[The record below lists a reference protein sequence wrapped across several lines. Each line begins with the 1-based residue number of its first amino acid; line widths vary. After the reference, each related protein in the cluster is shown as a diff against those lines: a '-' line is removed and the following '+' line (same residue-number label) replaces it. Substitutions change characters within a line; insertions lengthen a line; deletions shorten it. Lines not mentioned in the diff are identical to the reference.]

1 MATRPITIR
10 CLQRK
15 LYVRSKQEPEKR
27 FYSLY
32 DKLYRMDILRTAYA
46 QCRANKGCAGI
57 DGITFEQIEEAEGG
71 VKTFLSGIQAELRDK
86 SYEAQPIKRVFIP
99 KGGGESTEKR
109 PLGIACIRDRVVQV
123 ACSLVMQPI
132 YEPHLYEGSYAYRL
146 KRNAQQA
153 VKEIEQYLKAGYT
166 QVLDA
171 DHKRYFDSIPH
182 GRMLDKVAERIS
194 DRSFLHLLRK
204 LLKAP
209 IVEVQE
215 DGKTRVKA
223 NRMGLSQGSGISPL
237 LANIY
242 LNDFCMLIQE
252 KTPCKII
259 TYADDFVILHREPY
273 SLEQLDW
280 VEKTLS
286 KEGLTL
292 NKDKTRCVDMSVCG
306 NAFNFLGFQFRRVR
320 RYNRNNQYIRI
331 EPSKKS
337 QAKFKEAIRDIVKRR
352 TSQTLDV
359 LVERVNQVNRGWKQY
374 FGKVGYPRKIFFM
387 LDWFVVARFY
397 RWSRKRSQRKSKYLA
412 QGAYKKLL
420 KAGLEY
426 LQPTVV
432 KEM

>member
-1 MATRPITIR
+1 MATRPIKVR

-46 QCRANKGCAGI
+46 QGRENKGCAGI
-57 DGITFEQIEEAEGG
+57 DGITFEQIAQAKGG
-71 VKTFLSGIQAELRDK
+71 VDAFLSGIQAELKDK
-86 SYEAQPIKRVFIP
+86 SYQPQPMKRVLIP
-99 KGGGESTEKR
+99 KGRGSSSGER
-109 PLGIACIRDRVVQV
+109 PLGIACIKDRVVQT
-123 ACSLVMQPI
+123 ACALVMQPI
-132 YEPHLYEGSYAYRL
+132 YEPHLHEQSYGYRP

-153 VKEIEQYLKAGYT
+153 VQQIEQYLKQEYT

-171 DHKRYFDSIPH
+171 DLSGYFDSIPH
-182 GRMLDKVAERIS
+182 GRLLDKIAERIS
-194 DRSFLHLLRK
+194 DRSLLQLMRK

-223 NRMGLSQGSGISPL
+223 NRIGTQQGSGLSPL

-242 LNDFCMLIQE
+242 LNDFCILIQE
-252 KTPCKII
+252 RTPCKII
-259 TYADDFVILHREPY
+259 AYADDFVILHKEPY
-273 SLEQLDW
+273 SVEQLDW
-280 VEKTLS
+280 VERTLS

-292 NKDKTRCVDMSVCG
+292 NKDKTRCVDMSEQG
-306 NAFNFLGFQFRRVR
+306 NEFNFLGFQFKQVR
-320 RYNRNNQYIRI
+320 GCYRAQYIRI
-331 EPSKKS
+331 EPSRKS
-337 QAKFKEAIRDIVKRR
+337 QAKFKDAIRDIVKHR

-359 LVERVNQVNRGWKQY
+359 LVERVNLVNRGWKQY
-374 FGKVGYPRKIFFM
+374 FGKVGYPRKVFFK

-397 RWSRKRSQRKSKYLA
+397 RWSRNRSQRKSKYLA
-412 QGAYKKLL
+412 QGAYRKLC
-420 KAGLEY
+420 KAGLEC
-426 LQPTVV
+426 LQPTAV